1 MSLWLF
7 SPDKEAAAL
16 LGPDAAVVVSTVAS
30 SAAVPAPTMLADA
43 IAAVAVIVSFGATP
57 AVDVAATAISTP
69 PTLQIIAIVRDP
81 SLPGGNRCIMPD
93 GRHGQVVDLPEGE
106 DPAFVAVVADEDVQ
120 HLDSTLYVVT
130 YDPADLVPE

>member
-16 LGPDAAVVVSTVAS
+16 LGPDAAVAVSTVAS

-43 IAAVAVIVSFGATP
+43 IAAVAVVISFGTIP
-57 AVDVAATAISTP
+57 AVDVQGAAFPTP
-69 PTLQIIAIVRDP
+69 PTAQIIAIVRDP
-81 SLPGGNRCIMPD
+81 SFPGANRVIMPD
-93 GRHGQVVDLPEGE
+93 GRHGQVVDLPPDE
-106 DPAFVAVVADEDVQ
+106 DPAFVAVVADEDVR

-130 YDPADLVPE
+130 YLSEDLVQE